1 MPVEINLPYSFL
13 EQMISVQIGAFY
25 HVGVVNVF
33 VRTHLHSAYV
43 SKKLITMDIGCTDSK
58 TKVIIIS
65 KPTNPFL
72 FEKLHPYYTRD

>member
-13 EQMISVQIGAFY
+13 EQMISVQIGAFC
-25 HVGVVNVF
+25 HVGVVSVF
-33 VRTHLHSAYV
+33 VRTHLHLVYV

-72 FEKLHPYYTRD
+72 FEKN